1 MMNEW
6 LESAT
11 PNSATHYALIN
22 LQKASDRQAD
32 SNIVKA
38 TSSLIKQN
46 KTVRKK
52 LPPELCELNKSAV
65 SRKLNVLLSITER
78 QESKAF

>member
-1 MMNEW
+1 MLYLILNKIIMNEW

-11 PNSATHYALIN
+11 PNSATHYASIN
-22 LQKASDRQAD
+22 LQKASDRQAGSD
-32 SNIVKA
+32 IIKA

-52 LPPELCELNKSAV
+52 LQPELCESKKSAV
-65 SRKLNVLLSITER
+65 SR
-78 QESKAF
+78 